1 MGALELVGERQR
13 RSLGTSLRQETF
25 DGYEQRLIRWG
36 CARCRFFEKRVFN
49 SGLRSAELDAYMVCR
64 FAQEPVDLIGEA
76 TACPKNCE
84 TELREK
90 RSKGRRV
97 GLHRGNL
104 ALKVTEAA

>member
-1 MGALELVGERQR
+1 MGALGLVGERQR
-13 RSLGTSLRQETF
+13 RGLGKPLRQETF

-36 CARCRFFEKRVFN
+36 CARCRYFEKRVFN

-76 TACPKNCE
+76 IACPKNCGV
-84 TELREK
+84 ELNEK
-90 RSKGRRV
+90 GTKRRRV